1 MKKKMGDLYI
11 QFKSFFS
18 LKKGMIKMETV
29 MELQPVEYEGIRVLT
44 TQQLAECYGT
54 SVDNV
59 QHNFRR
65 NKDRFRCNFL

>member
-1 MKKKMGDLYI
+1 
-11 QFKSFFS
+11 
-18 LKKGMIKMETV
+18 METV

-65 NKDRFRCNFL
+65 NKDRFRETIDYYLLKGSNLQDFL